1 MRKVERGKRANQGR
15 TRGKEDGGKGR
26 ERKRRPRLITYE
38 VLCLVSTLFF
48 FLIFFKHR
56 KTAFGLNL
64 KEAESGMA
72 VALAGNSF

>member
-1 MRKVERGKRANQGR
+1 MRKGERGKRANQGR
-15 TRGKEDGGKGR
+15 VCGKKDGGKGR

-38 VLCLVSTLFF
+38 VLCLVSTFF
-48 FLIFFKHR
+48 FLFSLNIE

-72 VALAGNSF
+72 VALAGNSL

>member
-1 MRKVERGKRANQGR
+1 MRKLERGKRANQGR
-15 TRGKEDGGKGR
+15 TCGKKDGGKRR

-38 VLCLVSTLFF
+38 VLCLVSTFF

-64 KEAESGMA
+64 KEAETGMA
-72 VALAGNSF
+72 VALAGNSL